1 MRIFRLKFSENFKF
15 CMRPIMPFVQE
26 EFDKIQ
32 QALSRSY
39 AERDKYAGEMDKLR
53 EELERVQVKPKIDTF
68 FRFFLHFMPLRALPA
83 STRLLKRRP
92 SWSWT
97 RPTRRSTSCARRW
110 SGTPERVEG

>member
-1 MRIFRLKFSENFKF
+1 MRA
-15 CMRPIMPFVQE
+15 IMPFVQE

-68 FRFFLHFMPLRALPA
+68 FRFFFISCHSGRCRQVPDCSREDPA
-83 STRLLKRRP
+83 GAGQGPPGDRHPAREDGAEHRREP
-92 SWSWT
+92 QGEFQPAKT
-97 RPTRRSTSCARRW
+97 LD
-110 SGTPERVEG
+110 